1 MCGSCVL
8 ALTSQFTLL
17 RNNKSHEDRGARF
30 GKLTNVVVSRNVVR
44 KDLYRARSL
53 LTRGLLARWSVKTE
67 KHLRLRIVGNH
78 RSEER
83 RVGKECRSEW
93 ATWCENEKNV
103 QECRIARRRRE
114 SGEGT

>member
-1 MCGSCVL
+1 MCVSCVL

-17 RNNKSHEDRGARF
+17 RNNRSHEDRGARF

-44 KDLYRARSL
+44 KDLYGARSL

-78 RSEER
+78 HGCANHRRAHENDQRSGAIPHFNNSFTSSKR
-83 RVGKECRSEW
+83 SIRYGK
-93 ATWCENEKNV
+93 
-103 QECRIARRRRE
+103 
-114 SGEGT
+114 